1 MTLQTMLA
9 QFARSQIT
17 LDWDEWFA
25 LVLAAH
31 KEPGQWC
38 EAWTSLD
45 SADRKALITLLRKD
59 AGPLSDHVLR
69 SIMRDTPTDSD
80 DPILESALDDAAD
93 ATDRQLERLS
103 ELKRIAE
110 SDAQALLVLKDY
122 TAIEELRSEAQRLRE
137 EIAHNPEFAERRS
150 LEENIHRLRTYRE
163 SLLSRDWDERR
174 AEHQHLVNETESLR
188 VEKNELEDTIRQARK
203 DRLNAEKELA
213 EVQREWD
220 QEQTHLQ
227 EVRTQIRDLEDRLEQ
242 LRTMAEDLT
251 RFTSD
256 LQSTLKHDSGRLNAM
271 SRKLKDIIGE
281 KDLLRRFGLNRG

>member
-31 KEPGQWC
+31 KEPGQWR

-45 SADRKALITLLRKD
+45 SADRKALIALLHKD

-103 ELKRIAE
+103 ELKRVAE
-110 SDAQALLVLKDY
+110 SDVQALLVLKDY
-122 TAIEELRSEAQRLRE
+122 TTIEELRSEAQRLRE

-174 AEHQHLVNETESLR
+174 AEHQHLVDETESLR

-203 DRLNAEKELA
+203 DRLDAEKELA

-242 LRTMAEDLT
+242 LRTMADDLT

-256 LQSTLKHDSGRLNAM
+256 LQSTLKHDSGRLSAM

>member
-1 MTLQTMLA
+1 M
-9 QFARSQIT
+9 
-17 LDWDEWFA
+17 
-25 LVLAAH
+25 
-31 KEPGQWC
+31 
-38 EAWTSLD
+38 
-45 SADRKALITLLRKD
+45 
-59 AGPLSDHVLR
+59 
-69 SIMRDTPTDSD
+69 
-80 DPILESALDDAAD
+80 
-93 ATDRQLERLS
+93 
-103 ELKRIAE
+103 
-110 SDAQALLVLKDY
+110 
-122 TAIEELRSEAQRLRE
+122 
-137 EIAHNPEFAERRS
+137 
-150 LEENIHRLRTYRE
+150 
-163 SLLSRDWDERR
+163 
-174 AEHQHLVNETESLR
+174 R